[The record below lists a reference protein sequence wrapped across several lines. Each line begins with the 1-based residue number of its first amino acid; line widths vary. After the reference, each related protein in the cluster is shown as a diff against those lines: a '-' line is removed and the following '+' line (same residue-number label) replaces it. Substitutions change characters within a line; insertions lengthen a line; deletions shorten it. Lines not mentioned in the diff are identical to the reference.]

1 MERIEDLLVAGGY
14 FRARISSLSPFDKL
28 TGGLAWCIAAS
39 NVDVDYDHL
48 DYSDDL
54 ILGEK
59 IKIGEAIESALQRMG
74 CPYPLQAHQ
83 IQGLDYPAVLPV
95 VQWLVKRVLDT
106 RNEIGDLLRRYS
118 HFQFSKNYEL
128 PIQHR
133 SKDYNDTIRAHAED
147 PQSGHLQHISRQSR
161 NLQLFFD
168 RNIRAEYTVLKYGS
182 KSAQS
187 EAVSKQW
194 ELIEASE
201 SKFDGE
207 VHNDPYDQKIDE
219 LRNKL
224 ERSKERLSVLVHGI
238 KKASLLD
245 KRDHID
251 EQTRA
256 KESVLSEIAKLRM
269 SSDVSKDQDTLDNVI
284 GALKLLTL
292 LEREKVA
299 FVEASRDDRNRMER
313 QLNSLK
319 ESLSTAGENILEKKT
334 CLRKELA
341 KLSRDVVVLK
351 RRVDDVPT
359 QLELI
364 QYERCFME
372 LYVNI
377 QAKLRET
384 RKYYASY
391 NALVEAN
398 ELSLKEISLLNSIND
413 QYEKAMATS
422 EGRPRFV
429 ESMQEI
435 SKGAQRKLQ
444 KMENRCSEKKTTYD
458 SLKTKHGAAVAK
470 RRQYY
475 ALLKQLQEEFTRN
488 EKLKTQ

>member
-182 KSAQS
+182 KS
-187 EAVSKQW
+187 
-194 ELIEASE
+194 
-201 SKFDGE
+201 KFDGE
-207 VHNDPYDQKIDE
+207 VHNDPYDQKVGLPIDE

-319 ESLSTAGENILEKKT
+319 DKFFSPRKSVRMYLLLSN
-334 CLRKELA
+334 R
-341 KLSRDVVVLK
+341 
-351 RRVDDVPT
+351 
-359 QLELI
+359 
-364 QYERCFME
+364 YERCFME